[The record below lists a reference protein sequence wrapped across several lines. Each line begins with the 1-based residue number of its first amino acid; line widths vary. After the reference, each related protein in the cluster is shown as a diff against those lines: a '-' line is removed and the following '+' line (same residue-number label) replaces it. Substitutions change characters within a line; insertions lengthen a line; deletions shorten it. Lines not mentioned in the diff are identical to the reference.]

1 MPEALNAVIYARYS
15 SDRQTEQSIEG
26 QLRECYAF
34 AKANDIAV
42 IDTYIDRAI
51 SGKTDNRPAFQKM
64 IEDSAKRQFQAVI
77 VYRLDRFTRNRYDS
91 AIYKARLKKNG
102 VKVLSAMENLNGS
115 PESIIME
122 SLLEGM
128 AEYYSVE
135 LSQKITRGMRENALK
150 GKALGGQRVLGYKV
164 NSDCYFEID
173 ETTAPVVVDIF
184 KLYSSGKTVKEIC
197 DILNARGVKT
207 ARGGAFNKNS
217 LHTILTNKKYI
228 GIYKT
233 KYGEIVGG
241 IPAII
246 DKELFEMVALRMEQ
260 NKKAPARA
268 KAEINYLLSTKLF
281 CGKCRSAMVGE
292 SGTSKTG
299 KKYYYYACVKKKR
312 EKACDKS
319 NVKKDW
325 IEDLVIQR
333 TVTDILKDDV
343 IEKIAD
349 RLVEL
354 QKAEAAE
361 SGTMLYLENSLAE
374 IQVSIKNIMTAI
386 EKGIITESTK
396 TRLTELEDE
405 KRNVEIEIAKESIAR
420 RIISREQII
429 YWISSFKDGDITSE
443 KYRQQLI
450 DTFVHAVFVYDDK
463 IVITYNYS
471 GENNTATIS
480 DLDLSSPPMTRIL
493 LLQCSCYFY
502 THARFSNLRLIFTR
516 YDKICIIIPEG
527 DPMRILLA
535 EDEKSLNRIITKQ
548 LKAAG
553 YSVDSCF
560 DGGEAYDLIT
570 STDYDAAVFDV
581 MMPIMN
587 GFELVKKIR
596 AHGIDTPV
604 LFLTARDSIE
614 DRVTG
619 LDIGADDYLIKPFS
633 FDELSARLR
642 VMTRKKYGEKTGIIS
657 VGDLTVDT
665 AARRVERAGREISL
679 SAKEYELLQY
689 LVMNKGVVLSREKIE
704 DHIWNYDYEGGT
716 NVVDVYIRYLRK
728 KIDEGED
735 IKLIHTVRGAGYV
748 IK

>member
-1 MPEALNAVIYARYS
+1 
-15 SDRQTEQSIEG
+15 
-26 QLRECYAF
+26 
-34 AKANDIAV
+34 
-42 IDTYIDRAI
+42 
-51 SGKTDNRPAFQKM
+51 M

-361 SGTMLYLENSLAE
+361 SGTMLYLQNSLAE

-480 DLDLSSPPMTRIL
+480 DLDLSSPPQKPVFSERRFFSFLEVRMKLIALDLDGTL
-493 LLQCSCYFY
+493 LNSEKVISAGNFAALSLAAEQGHVIVPATGRALRAIPEQVMALPFLRYAITINGAKVSD
-502 THARFSNLRLIFTR
+502 ARTGETLLRAELALDTCLRLMDFAGR
-516 YDKICIIIPEG
+516 YDAMYDCYWNDTGWVDRAFLERVRYYNADEEVVTLLRRTRAPVEDLKAFVRANGQPVQKVQLCFRDMAERETARAEITAAFPDVLVTSSFRNNLELNAVDADKG
-527 DPMRILLA
+527 RALLA
-535 EDEKSLNRIITKQ
+535 LARHLGIPVEDTVAFGDSSNDLRM
-548 LKAAG
+548 LRAAG
-553 YSVDSCF
+553 TSVAMGNAAPEVRAVCDYVTDTNDR
-560 DGGEAYDLIT
+560 DGV
-570 STDYDAAVFDV
+570 AAFLRTH
-581 MMPIMN
+581 I
-587 GFELVKKIR
+587 L
-596 AHGIDTPV
+596 HGV
-604 LFLTARDSIE
+604 
-614 DRVTG
+614 
-619 LDIGADDYLIKPFS
+619 
-633 FDELSARLR
+633 
-642 VMTRKKYGEKTGIIS
+642 
-657 VGDLTVDT
+657 
-665 AARRVERAGREISL
+665 SL
-679 SAKEYELLQY
+679 
-689 LVMNKGVVLSREKIE
+689 
-704 DHIWNYDYEGGT
+704 
-716 NVVDVYIRYLRK
+716 
-728 KIDEGED
+728 
-735 IKLIHTVRGAGYV
+735 
-748 IK
+748 

>member
-312 EKACDKS
+312 EKACNKS

-354 QKAEAAE
+354 QKAEAAQ

-502 THARFSNLRLIFTR
+502 THSRFSNLRLIFTR

>member
-361 SGTMLYLENSLAE
+361 SGTMLYLQNSLAE

-480 DLDLSSPPMTRIL
+480 DLDLSSPPNFRNPLRDRWAVGGISYYSKKRNKITHPLMGGIRMKAQIIAALLFLIL
-493 LLQCSCYFY
+493 GIVFACGKGTF
-502 THARFSNLRLIFTR
+502 LIAGYNTLPEEKKAR
-516 YDKICIIIPEG
+516 YDARKILREMSRMMFSCVG
-527 DPMRILLA
+527 CMAVGILG
-535 EDEKSLNRIITKQ
+535 SI
-548 LKAAG
+548 
-553 YSVDSCF
+553 VD
-560 DGGEAYDLIT
+560 A
-570 STDYDAAVFDV
+570 
-581 MMPIMN
+581 PW
-587 GFELVKKIR
+587 LV
-596 AHGIDTPV
+596 V
-604 LFLTARDSIE
+604 L
-614 DRVTG
+614 
-619 LDIGADDYLIKPFS
+619 
-633 FDELSARLR
+633 
-642 VMTRKKYGEKTGIIS
+642 
-657 VGDLTVDT
+657 
-665 AARRVERAGREISL
+665 
-679 SAKEYELLQY
+679 
-689 LVMNKGVVLSREKIE
+689 GVVLTVLVIVFFLIRINRESK
-704 DHIWNYDYEGGT
+704 
-716 NVVDVYIRYLRK
+716 R
-728 KIDEGED
+728 
-735 IKLIHTVRGAGYV
+735 
-748 IK
+748 